1 MTSLRKILHLNDDHS
16 PLPLP
21 PPSPHNKRD
30 PAPAFSGSDT
40 PNDAVKRYV
49 DKPSSLP
56 GPQRKD
62 INQAASAGHTDTKR
76 GSSPRPVESTTSI
89 SQPGPSGATD
99 PRPSSAP
106 KSDSFSSSSSSS
118 SRPSSTSASS
128 STPSQSA
135 AQSQSQSQS
144 QSVPATSRQSTRD
157 KTSNT
162 MDNSAEFFQLS
173 HFPPVGL
180 QRPFHPHINH
190 ANIPIKLTPKT
201 RRISRAQKGLPV
213 HVCDLCNPFKTFT
226 RAEHLR
232 YGKCLVLVFNI
243 ESYVC

>member
-1 MTSLRKILHLNDDHS
+1 MTSLRKILHLNDDRS
-16 PLPLP
+16 SLPLP
-21 PPSPHNKRD
+21 SPSPHNKRD
-30 PAPAFSGSDT
+30 PAPATSGSET
-40 PNDAVKRYV
+40 PNDAVKEYV

-56 GPQRKD
+56 GSERKD
-62 INQAASAGHTDTKR
+62 INQASPAGHADTKR

-89 SQPGPSGATD
+89 SQPDPSGATD

-106 KSDSFSSSSSSS
+106 KSDLSSSSSSS

-135 AQSQSQSQS
+135 ALSQSQSQS
-144 QSVPATSRQSTRD
+144 QSVSASSRQSTRD

-162 MDNSAEFFQLS
+162 MNNPVGFFQLS
-173 HFPPVGL
+173 PFPPAGL

-201 RRISRAQKGLPV
+201 RRISKAQKGLPV
-213 HVCDLCNPFKTFT
+213 HVCDLCNPPKTFT

-232 YGKCLVLVFNI
+232 YGNCFGLGLHH
-243 ESYVC
+243 